1 MKNLTVSMLQINVTD
16 CAQANI
22 EKALAMARSM
32 DRSTGI
38 FVLPELWT
46 GNYRAEDSPRAL
58 GAISGVCAELGMY
71 AVSGTLPWAAGGVNV
86 NRAWI
91 VNDAGE
97 PFAFYDKAHLFSPSG
112 EDKIF
117 KAGNAPL
124 MFDFNGLRCAVA
136 VCYDIRFPEFTRSLG
151 LAGARVI
158 FVPALWPKSRRGAWS
173 LLLRSAAA
181 AAQAFVVGCAAAG
194 RAPGSVYF
202 GGSMIASPWGDELV
216 SLGEGEDMLTLTL
229 DMSETDR
236 CKKALPLE
244 RDRRPELYGFLLG

>member
-1 MKNLTVSMLQINVTD
+1 M
-16 CAQANI
+16 
-22 EKALAMARSM
+22 
-32 DRSTGI
+32 
-38 FVLPELWT
+38 
-46 GNYRAEDSPRAL
+46 
-58 GAISGVCAELGMY
+58 
-71 AVSGTLPWAAGGVNV
+71 
-86 NRAWI
+86 
-91 VNDAGE
+91 NDAGE

-124 MFDFNGLRCAVA
+124 IFNFSGLRCAVA

-181 AAQAFVVGCAAAG
+181 TAQAFVVACASAG
-194 RAPGSVYF
+194 GTPGSVYF

-216 SLGEGEDMLTLTL
+216 SLGEDEGALTLTL
-229 DMSETDR
+229 DISETDK

-244 RDRRPELYGFLLG
+244 RDRRPELYRFLLG